1 MSNFLN
7 FCGERARYIMVAFDA
22 LKDAECKLDGKKL
35 GSVIGLLT
43 SLLDAVT
50 ERVINGWLVEKAR
63 EMGSVSAENFDLY
76 NELKERWN
84 SLLRELEM
92 RLRRLGVEVYIKA
105 RAKELGVVARK

>member
-1 MSNFLN
+1 
-7 FCGERARYIMVAFDA
+7 MVAFDA
-22 LKDAECKLDGKKL
+22 LKDAECKLDGKKI
-35 GSVIGLLT
+35 GNVIGLLT

-63 EMGSVSAENFDLY
+63 EMGSVSADNFDLY

-84 SLLRELEM
+84 SLLGELEM

-105 RAKELGVVARK
+105 RAKELGVVAKK